1 MPSQPESPSSA
12 AGGHPAQRVSWRP
25 ILILEA
31 ANGLSGTANAIV
43 MLSIPWLVLE
53 LTGSPAMAGVVAAV
67 SSVPGALASP
77 LAGWAVD
84 RLGRRRVSIASDI
97 FSAISVAG
105 IPVIGMLGWLAFWP
119 VLGLAVLGAVF
130 DPAGYTA
137 RKALIPDVAAAS
149 RMPVDRLNGIH
160 EGVFAAGWTLGP
172 LLAAVLIA
180 SIGVVDSFW
189 VPFALCLGAAL
200 LIAMLRVGDAGQEA
214 RAAAEAEGRTESGW
228 RAASRGL
235 AIIWRDRPLRA
246 LTIAIMVLA
255 AVYLPT
261 ESVILPTF
269 YEGLAQP
276 ASLGFV
282 IAALAFG
289 SIVGAFSY
297 GWLTARMSRYTLA
310 RVALLGTMVGIVI
323 MATLPPLPV
332 MIAGALFLGL
342 AWGPMNPLL
351 TTIVQRRVP
360 PEAQGRVFGVQLS
373 VFYAAP
379 PLAMLA
385 TGFAIT
391 GFGLQPTYLAIAGL
405 LVVTGLATLLVRS
418 IRGIND

>member
-1 MPSQPESPSSA
+1 MTEPPRTAMPQPRSSER
-12 AGGHPAQRVSWRP
+12 GEVSWRP
-25 ILILEA
+25 ILLLES
-31 ANGLSGTANAIV
+31 ANGLSGTANAVV

-53 LTGSPAMAGVVAAV
+53 LTGSPAMAGIVAAV

-84 RLGRRRVSIASDI
+84 RLGRRRVSIVSDI
-97 FSAISVAG
+97 LSAISVAG
-105 IPVIGMLGWLAFWP
+105 IPLIGMLGWLAFWP

-149 RMPVDRLNGIH
+149 GMPVDRLNGIH
-160 EGVFAAGWTLGP
+160 EGIFAAGWTVGP
-172 LLAAVLIA
+172 LLAAVLLA
-180 SIGVVDSFW
+180 TIGAVPSFW
-189 VPFALCLGAAL
+189 IPFVLCLLAAL
-200 LIAMLRVGDAGQEA
+200 LIGLLSVGDAGQEA
-214 RAAAEAEGRTESGW
+214 RAAAESDGRTDTGW
-228 RAASRGL
+228 RAASRGI

-261 ESVILPTF
+261 ESVVLPTY
-269 YEGLAQP
+269 YEGRGQP
-276 ASLGFV
+276 AALGIV

-289 SIVGAFSY
+289 SIVGAFGY
-297 GWLTARMSRYTLA
+297 GWLSARLSRYALA
-310 RVALLGTMVGIVI
+310 RVALVGTMAGMVI

-332 MIAGALFLGL
+332 MVTGALILGL

-360 PEAQGRVFGVQLS
+360 PDAQGRVFGVQLS

-385 TGFAIT
+385 TGFAIS
-391 GFGLQPTYLAIAGL
+391 GFGLQPTYLALAGL